1 METMIKFTVCGAS
14 VRWWNASA
22 RKFMRLALVFRLQKF
37 MALSSQ
43 RSVVSA
49 INNSL
54 FAFLVLAA
62 GTARA
67 DDGLTIALVD
77 PVWNGKTIPTDQVCK
92 KFGGDQAKSPALK
105 VEGIPTDADELVL
118 SFNDESYSPMDKGGH
133 GVIRVQLNKV
143 NTIQIQPI
151 PGETDTLPAGISVVA
166 RHRGTGWSG
175 TGGAYLP
182 PCSGGRG
189 NTYSIDVSAIKN
201 GSDGSNTTLT
211 RGKIV
216 MGRY

>member
-1 METMIKFTVCGAS
+1 
-14 VRWWNASA
+14 
-22 RKFMRLALVFRLQKF
+22 MRLSLLFRLQKF
-37 MALSSQ
+37 MALSYQ

-54 FAFLVLAA
+54 FAFLVLAV
-62 GTARA
+62 GTAYA
-67 DDGLTIALVD
+67 DEGLTIALAD
-77 PVWNGKTIPTDQVCK
+77 PAWNGKNIPTDQVCK

-105 VEGIPTDADELVL
+105 VEGIPTDADELFL

-133 GVIRVQLNKV
+133 GVIRVQLKKV
-143 NTIQIQPI
+143 NTMQIQPI
-151 PGETDTLPAGISVVA
+151 PGETDTLPTGMSVVA

-189 NTYSIDVSAIKN
+189 NTYSIDVSAIKK
-201 GSDGSNTTLT
+201 GSDGSTTTLT